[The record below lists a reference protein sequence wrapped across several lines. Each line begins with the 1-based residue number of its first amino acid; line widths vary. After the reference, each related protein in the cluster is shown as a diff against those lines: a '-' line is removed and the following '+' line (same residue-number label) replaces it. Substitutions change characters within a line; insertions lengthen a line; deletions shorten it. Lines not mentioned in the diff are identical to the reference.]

1 MEFRSSSGRDPAAST
16 KSYAQ
21 TSVRVMRAT
30 VTLEPDRGW
39 EQQHASLRALY
50 LGERTSLLRLASL
63 LLRDVSEAEEVV
75 QDAFVS
81 AYLAW
86 NRLRDPDKAVAFLR
100 SAVLN
105 GARSRLR
112 HQRVVARFRP
122 ARSAAA
128 LPAESAALQNLERT
142 RLVEILQDLPLRQR
156 ECLVLRYLLE
166 LSEEETAATL
176 GISRGSVKTHVHRG
190 IANLA
195 AQMETAT

>member
-1 MEFRSSSGRDPAAST
+1 
-16 KSYAQ
+16 
-21 TSVRVMRAT
+21 MRAF
-30 VTLEPDRGW
+30 VTLEPDQGW
-39 EQQHASLRALY
+39 EQQGASLHALY
-50 LGERTSLLRLASL
+50 LEERSSLLRLASL
-63 LLRDVSEAEEVV
+63 LLREVSDAEEVV

-105 GARSRLR
+105 GARTRLR
-112 HQRVVARFRP
+112 HERVVARFRP

-128 LPAESAALQNLERT
+128 APAESTALQHLDRM
-142 RLVEILQDLPLRQR
+142 RLAEVLQALPARQR
-156 ECLVLRYLLE
+156 ECLTLRYLLE
-166 LSEEETAATL
+166 LSEEETADTL

-195 AQMETAT
+195 IHMEAAT

>member
-1 MEFRSSSGRDPAAST
+1 
-16 KSYAQ
+16 
-21 TSVRVMRAT
+21 MRAI

-39 EQQHASLRALY
+39 EQKDASLRALY
-50 LGERTSLLRLASL
+50 LDERTSLLRLASL
-63 LLRDVSEAEEVV
+63 LLRDVSDAEEVV

-86 NRLRDPDKAVAFLR
+86 NRLRDPEKAVAFLR

-128 LPAESAALQNLERT
+128 APAEFTALQHLERL
-142 RLVEILQDLPLRQR
+142 RLVEVLQALPLRQR
-156 ECLVLRYLLE
+156 ECLALRYLLE
-166 LSEEETAATL
+166 LSEEETADAL
-176 GISRGSVKTHVHRG
+176 GISPGTVKTHVHRG

-195 AQMETAT
+195 AHMEAVT

>member
-1 MEFRSSSGRDPAAST
+1 
-16 KSYAQ
+16 
-21 TSVRVMRAT
+21 MRAT

-39 EQQHASLRALY
+39 EQQGASLRALY
-50 LGERTSLLRLASL
+50 LDERTALLRLASL
-63 LLRDVSEAEEVV
+63 LLRDVSDAEEVV

-112 HQRVVARFRP
+112 HRRVVDRFRP
-122 ARSAAA
+122 ARSAVAA
-128 LPAESAALQNLERT
+128 PAESAALQHLDRV
-142 RLVEILQDLPLRQR
+142 RLVEVLQALPVRQR

-166 LSEEETAATL
+166 LSEEETADTL

-195 AQMETAT
+195 AHMEVAR